1 MAQPLSSAGKEVKHI
16 LQNIESWNIRFRPE
30 RDGLKQMGED
40 GASEAGYG
48 LDLVTLGRAAIDLYG
63 EQVGGRLEDMA
74 SFAKYI
80 GGSPT
85 NTAVGASRLGLRTG
99 LLTRVGDDHFGR
111 FLLEELAREGVS
123 TEGVRIDSGRL
134 TALAILGIRDP
145 DTFPLIFYR
154 ENCAD
159 MALVAE
165 DIDPAFVGRAGA
177 LLINGTHLSQP
188 GVFAAS
194 LKAAELMKARGGRVV
209 FDIDYRPVL
218 WGLAGKANG
227 EDRFV
232 ASAKVTAELR
242 RVLPLCDLVV
252 GTEEEMH
259 ILGGETDTMAALRA
273 IRAETGALLVCKR
286 GAEGCVA
293 FPDAIPEEFEGSVV
307 GRGFPI
313 EVFNVLGAGDAFM
326 AGFLRGWLR
335 GMPLEKCCEL
345 ANACGALVV
354 SRHGCAP
361 AMASWEELQV
371 FLAGSWPRRLRES
384 AALEQLHWST
394 NRKGDHADLTV
405 LAIDHRSQF
414 DDLIA
419 DLGTGDADRIARFKN
434 LALHAV
440 HRLAGGDA
448 RYGVL
453 LDGRFGARALEA
465 AADLPYWIG
474 RPIEVPG
481 SRPIEFEGSPDVAI
495 TLREWPAGQVV
506 KCLVFYHPDDD
517 AEMMARQDRQILRL
531 FDACR
536 ATRHEFLLE
545 VIASKHGPVDSD
557 TIARVIDRIYGLG
570 VYPDWWKLEP
580 ASDAATWAAIEAAIL
595 RHDPLCRGIVL
606 LGLSAPVDELLAA
619 IAAAAPFRLVKG
631 FAVGRTIFHDV
642 ATRWLVGDLDDDGA
656 IGELS
661 ENLRVLAD
669 AWRAARK
676 ERIAA

>member
-1 MAQPLSSAGKEVKHI
+1 MAQRDDKNCG
-16 LQNIESWNIRFRPE
+16 ESR
-30 RDGLKQMGED
+30 
-40 GASEAGYG
+40 
-48 LDLVTLGRAAIDLYG
+48 LDIVTLGRAGIDLYG

-85 NTAVGASRLGLRTG
+85 NTAVGASRLGLRAG
-99 LLTRVGDDHFGR
+99 LITRVGADHFGR
-111 FLLEELAREGVS
+111 FIREELAREGVE
-123 TEGVRIDSGRL
+123 TRGVIEDSERL

-145 DTFPLIFYR
+145 DSFPLIFYR

-159 MALVAE
+159 MALCAD
-165 DIDPAFVGRAGA
+165 DIDPDFIASADA

-194 LKAAELMKARGGRVV
+194 LKAASLMKAAGGRIV

-218 WGLAGKANG
+218 WGLAQKANG

-232 ASAKVTAELR
+232 ASAEVTAALQQI
-242 RVLPLCDLVV
+242 LPLCDLIV
-252 GTEEEMH
+252 GTEEEIH
-259 ILGGETDTMAALRA
+259 ILGGTTETLNALRA
-273 IRAETGALLVCKR
+273 IRTISPALLVCKR
-286 GAEGCVA
+286 GAEGCIA
-293 FPDAIPEEFEGSVV
+293 YPGAIPASLDEGIV

-335 GMPLEKCCEL
+335 NMPLEKCCEI

-361 AMASWEELQV
+361 AMASWKELQH
-371 FLAGSWPRRLRES
+371 FLAGEWPHRLRES
-384 AALEQLHWST
+384 RELEQLHWST
-394 NRKGDHADLTV
+394 NRHGARDELTV

-414 DDLIA
+414 DDLLA
-419 DLGTGDADRIARFKN
+419 DLGSSDAQRVSRFKDLSLRALHELADGDAC
-434 LALHAV
+434 
-440 HRLAGGDA
+440 
-448 RYGVL
+448 YGML

-481 SRPIEFEGSPDVAI
+481 SRPLRFEGSPDVGM
-495 TLREWPAGQVV
+495 TLRDWPVNHVV
-506 KCLVFYHPDDD
+506 KCLVFYHPDDEPELR
-517 AEMMARQDRQILRL
+517 AQQDRQLLRL

-536 ATRHEFLLE
+536 STRHEFLLE
-545 VIASKHGPVDSD
+545 IIASKNGAVGSE
-557 TIARVIDRIYGLG
+557 TIAQVIDHVYALG
-570 VYPDWWKLEP
+570 IYPDWWKLEP
-580 ASDAATWAAIEAAIL
+580 TTDVAAWEASEAAIL

-606 LGLSAPVDELLAA
+606 LGLSAPQEEVLAG
-619 IAAAAPFRLVKG
+619 IVAAAPFPLVKG

-642 ATRWLVGDLDDDGA
+642 AHAWMSGTIDDDVA
-656 IGELS
+656 VARLC
-661 ENLRVLAD
+661 ENLRVLVEG
-669 AWRAARK
+669 WRSARRDRVAA
-676 ERIAA
+676 